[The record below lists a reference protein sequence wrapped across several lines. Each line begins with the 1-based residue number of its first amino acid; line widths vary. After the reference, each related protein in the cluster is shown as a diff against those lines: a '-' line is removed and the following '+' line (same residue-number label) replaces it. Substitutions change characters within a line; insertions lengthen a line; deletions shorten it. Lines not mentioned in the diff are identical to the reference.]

1 MTTHLPRST
10 RALTVIAAVV
20 TCVACGDSSA
30 RSAREPFRDSAPIER
45 TTSVIDSALPIPE
58 LLARLRATLADTPT
72 VLVGGASSPEALVR
86 ALAGAL
92 RTHDTATVRALAVSR
107 AEFAWL
113 YYPYSKNIAPPYEL
127 PPSVLWLTLVA
138 SSDKGAGRLLER
150 FGGVRL
156 RIEQVSCPAT
166 FESEGPNSILRDC
179 RVRFAVADSAARE
192 LRLFGTL
199 LARDGRYKFLSYTND
214 L

>member
-1 MTTHLPRST
+1 MTLHLSRST
-10 RALTVIAAVV
+10 RALTVIAAVIA
-20 TCVACGDSSA
+20 CVACVDSNA
-30 RSAREPFRDSAPIER
+30 RGAREPFRDSAPIEP
-45 TTSVIDSALPIPE
+45 TSVIDSALPIPE
-58 LLARLRATLADTPT
+58 LLARFRATLTDTPT
-72 VLVGGASSPEALVR
+72 VLAGGASSPDALVR

-92 RTHDTATVRALAVSR
+92 RTRDTATVRALAVSR

-156 RIEQVSCPAT
+156 RIEKVSCPAT
-166 FESEGPNSILRDC
+166 FESEGPNSIIRNC